1 MSVKTHHAD
10 LTSSS
15 RRPNTMTILC
25 QMGFWGTGIP
35 GIVVPHSDPVV
46 PQVEIKVAATAHPLI
61 AVTRPLT
68 SMEEPWLLPGTS
80 SPQSYSVIPIPP
92 SAPG

>member
-1 MSVKTHHAD
+1 
-10 LTSSS
+10 
-15 RRPNTMTILC
+15 
-25 QMGFWGTGIP
+25 MGFWGTGIP